1 MFAEPN
7 LAIPKW
13 VESKQSYGMSLNKM
27 GSISVKRPMH
37 RLI

>member
-1 MFAEPN
+1 MFEEPN

-13 VESKQSYGMSLNKM
+13 VESKQSYGMSLGKI

-37 RLI
+37 RFV